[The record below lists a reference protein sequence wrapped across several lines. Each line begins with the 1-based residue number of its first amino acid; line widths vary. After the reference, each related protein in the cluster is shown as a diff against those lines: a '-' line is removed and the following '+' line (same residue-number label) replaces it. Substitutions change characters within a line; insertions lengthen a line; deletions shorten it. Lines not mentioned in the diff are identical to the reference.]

1 MQIETIKVNDLVSF
15 VESEAYKN
23 SNRIAITRLRA
34 MSQALNPRAS
44 ADDIALI
51 VAKDENNRLLS
62 YFGLLPD
69 LIWIDNQPQKM
80 WWSSCWWGDETVS
93 NNGSMQLFY
102 LACKLTNSS
111 LYFPEL
117 TPETKF
123 VLKRIKKFSIKE
135 FDNGVRGYLKLNFA
149 GILPSRNS
157 GFRKIK
163 PLLAILDS
171 IVNALHRP
179 ILSVWKNR
187 LAAQNINYK
196 VLNQIDAETTQFIS
210 EHNENELFRRN
221 KDELNW
227 IINNP
232 WISTNELQ
240 PNQDYA
246 FTYHVKQFKNI
257 PVKIYKNNQL
267 SAFFLLL
274 IHNGKAILTYCYS
287 DQNTTVSDLINVLY
301 LQLLDNDIHT
311 FTAFNNDISNHILQ
325 SKNLFLLTRKQIK
338 SVSFPKELDPEISSS
353 KIQHGDGDC
362 VFV

>member
-1 MQIETIKVNDLVSF
+1 MQIETIKVNDLISF
-15 VESEAYKN
+15 VESEAYKS

-51 VAKDENNRLLS
+51 VAKDENNRILS

-123 VLKRIKKFSIKE
+123 VLERIKKFSIKE

-163 PLLAILDS
+163 PLLSILDS
-171 IVNALHRP
+171 IANTLYRP
-179 ILSVWKNR
+179 KLSIWKSR
-187 LAAQNINYK
+187 LATQNLNYE
-196 VLNQIDAETTQFIS
+196 VIYQIDNETAQFIS

-221 KDELNW
+221 KQELNW
-227 IINNP
+227 IIDNP
-232 WISTNELQ
+232 WISTNDLQ

-246 FTYHVKQFKNI
+246 FTHHVKQFKNI

-274 IHNGKAILTYCYS
+274 IHNGKAILTYCYYY
-287 DQNTTVSDLINVLY
+287 QNTITDLVNVLY
-301 LQLLDNDIHT
+301 LQLLNNYIHT
-311 FTAFNNDISNHILQ
+311 FTAFHSEISNHIQ
-325 SKNLFLLTRKQIK
+325 KSKNPFLFTRKQIK
-338 SVSFPKELDPEISSS
+338 FVSFPKELESKISSS

-362 VFV
+362 AFV